1 MLSVELVEREMH
13 FVKSRRV
20 VFAFLI
26 QALFLLTLFILL
38 NPFTLCKPERE
49 FDFEKGFKG
58 FRLQGQLKYS
68 ISNVSAHGDK
78 SLNITIPTRFG
89 GWSKLLTKPFKLER
103 GKHRVTL
110 YLMYSGEGDF
120 RLSIVFYG
128 KNRKLI
134 NETPFLELVG
144 SPYNFKRFEMDFSVP
159 QDAEFS
165 AIKIWFFA
173 TPELKFML
181 LDHIT
186 VYKYSPLIDYFETLT
201 ALAFLIYFS
210 LMMFGKLN
218 WKLPLALSIFFFAL
232 TLYLYPSKN
241 SVMYLYDMFK
251 HEKALVYA
259 VYLLAVSAALRVMN
273 LMMKKKGFP
282 RIF

>member
-1 MLSVELVEREMH
+1 MLNVELVEREMH
-13 FVKSRRV
+13 LVKSRRV
-20 VFAFLI
+20 IFTFLI
-26 QALFLLTLFILL
+26 QALFLLALLTLL

-49 FDFEKGFKG
+49 FDFEEGFQG

-78 SLNITIPTRFG
+78 SLNVTIPARFS
-89 GWSKLLTKPFKLER
+89 GWSKLLTKPFKLEK

-110 YLMYSGEGDF
+110 YLMYSGKGDF
-120 RLSIVFYG
+120 RLSVVFYG

-134 NETPFLELVG
+134 NETPFLELIG

-159 QDAEFS
+159 QEAEF
-165 AIKIWFFA
+165 ATIKIWFFA
-173 TPELKFML
+173 TPELKFIL
-181 LDHIT
+181 LDHIAI
-186 VYKYSPLIDYFETLT
+186 YKYSPLIDYFETLT
-201 ALAFLIYFS
+201 ALTFLIYFS

-218 WKLPLALSIFFFAL
+218 WKLPLILSVVFFAL

-259 VYLLAVSAALRVMN
+259 IYLLAVSVTLRTMN
-273 LMMKKKGFP
+273 LITKKRCSP
-282 RIF
+282 LSL